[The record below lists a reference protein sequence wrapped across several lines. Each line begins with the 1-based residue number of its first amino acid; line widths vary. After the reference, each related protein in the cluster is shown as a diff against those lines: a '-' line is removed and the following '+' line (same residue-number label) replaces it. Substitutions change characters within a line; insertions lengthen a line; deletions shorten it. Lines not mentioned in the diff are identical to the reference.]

1 MSFQCKLK
9 QNVTG
14 RCAAQLNW
22 AIKPLKSNIRVF
34 NQDGRMVNGK
44 SLVGLLSGQM
54 KAGDL
59 ITVSFDQEEEEQ
71 KIKYYFNELG
81 YIKEV

>member
-1 MSFQCKLK
+1 MSFQCKLE
-9 QNVTG
+9 QNITG

-22 AIKPLKSNIRVF
+22 AIKLLKSDIRVF

-44 SLVGLLSGQM
+44 SLIGLLSGQM

-59 ITVSFDQEEEEQ
+59 ITVSFDQKDEEQ
-71 KIKYYFNELG
+71 KIKYYFRELG

>member
-9 QNVTG
+9 QNITG
-14 RCAAQLNW
+14 RAAAQLNW
-22 AIKPLKSNIRVF
+22 AIKSLKSDIRVF

-54 KAGDL
+54 KVGDL